1 MPAIILTIFFN
12 IFSYPS
18 DSVKSNQLEEV
29 DKNQTVYI
37 DNIFIIG
44 NKKTKSAIIFREL
57 SVEKGETYDQ
67 QELETILELDK
78 SKLFNTRLFNQVEIS
93 ILNLDETTV
102 DIVINVTERWYI
114 FPAPIF
120 ELVDRNFNDWWQNQ
134 GRDLSRTNYG
144 VKIFHNNFRGRNE
157 RLRLLL
163 QLGFTRKI
171 GVTYRVPYIDKKKR
185 HGLSFNY
192 DYSENDNIA
201 IRTVENKPVFFD
213 ADETI
218 RVFREY
224 AVGYTYRRSFYNFH
238 SVSLRFYNN
247 TVSDTV
253 TIQNPEYYRTDD
265 GQQRYTELTY
275 SFTYDKRDFA
285 PYPLKGARLDVLVR
299 KQGFGIYNDLDRF
312 DLSANYSKFYDLKK
326 GFFFSNYSSFYAS
339 FPTVQPYANIGGLGF
354 RKNFIRGYELY
365 LIEGKSF
372 YVNRSTI
379 KKRIFSRVANLKAI
393 PIEQFRK
400 MPIDIYFKAYFDMGY
415 AENFTSYQENSR
427 LADRYIFGTG
437 AGFDIVSYYD
447 TVIRL
452 EYSVNRE
459 NEAGF
464 FLHFKKEF

>member
-1 MPAIILTIFFN
+1 MSAIILTVFLRV
-12 IFSYPS
+12 FSFS
-18 DSVKSNQLEEV
+18 ADSVETSEPRKTEE
-29 DKNQTVYI
+29 NQTVYI

-44 NKKTKSAIIFREL
+44 NKKTKEGIILREL
-57 SVEKGETYDQ
+57 SVQKGETYDQ
-67 QELETILELDK
+67 KELAQILELDK
-78 SKLFNTRLFNQVEIS
+78 SKLFNTRLFNTVEVS
-93 ILNLDETTV
+93 ILNLDDTTV

-120 ELVDRNFNDWWQNQ
+120 DLVDRNFNDWWQNQ
-134 GRDLSRTNYG
+134 GRDFSRTNYG
-144 VKIFHNNFRGRNE
+144 VRIFHNNFRGRNE

-171 GVTYRVPYIDKKKR
+171 GITYRVPYIDRKKR
-185 HGLSFNY
+185 HGLSFSY

-224 AVGYTYRRSFYNFH
+224 SLGYTFRRSFYNFH
-238 SVSLRFYNN
+238 SLNFRVFNN

-253 TIQNPEYYRTDD
+253 TTLNTNYYQTDD
-265 GQQRYTELTY
+265 QQQQYAELTY

-285 PYPLKGARLDVLVR
+285 PYPLKGARMDIFAR
-299 KQGFGIYNDLDRF
+299 KEGLGIYDDLDRF
-312 DLSANYSKFYDLKK
+312 DILINYSKFLDLKK
-326 GFFFSNYSSFYAS
+326 NFYFSNYSAIYAS
-339 FPTVQPYANIGGLGF
+339 FPTEQPYANIGGLGF
-354 RKNFIRGYELY
+354 RRNFIRGYELY

-372 YVNRSTI
+372 YLNRSTF
-379 KKRIFSRVANLKAI
+379 KKRIFSKVANLKAV

-415 AENFTSYQENSR
+415 AENFVSYSENSR
-427 LADRYIFGTG
+427 LADRYLFGTG

-452 EYSVNRE
+452 EFTVNRE
-459 NEAGF
+459 NESGF
-464 FLHFKKEF
+464 FLHFNKEF